1 MAKKAQHEHESEV
14 ASTEVPPQQSS
25 DLPQDEADAAAEDVV
40 DESEK
45 TQSKAG
51 KGGSS
56 KTSSGKAASGKAKA
70 AAGTDADKKDN
81 NAQHDYTFDDAG
93 AGASLTF
100 PLQCSALRINGHVII
115 KGRPCKIVDM
125 STSKTGKH
133 GHAKVNLTGIDI
145 FNGRKYEDLSPST
158 HNMDVPNIK
167 RAEYILIDIVEDFL
181 SLMNDAGEMKE
192 DVKLPEG
199 DLGEKISADFNDGK
213 ELLVTILKAMDEE
226 AAISYKEAPKKE

>member
-25 DLPQDEADAAAEDVV
+25 DLPQDEVDAAAEEVV
-40 DESEK
+40 DKSEK

-56 KTSSGKAASGKAKA
+56 KTGSGKAASGKTKA
-70 AAGTDADKKDN
+70 AAVMDADKKDN

-100 PLQCSALRINGHVII
+100 PLQCSALRINGH
-115 KGRPCKIVDM
+115 IVDM

-167 RAEYILIDIVEDFL
+167 RAEYTLIDI
-181 SLMNDAGEMKE
+181 
-192 DVKLPEG
+192 
-199 DLGEKISADFNDGK
+199 
-213 ELLVTILKAMDEE
+213 
-226 AAISYKEAPKKE
+226 